1 MLCVREAICFVCRW
15 SGSAIYL
22 PTLEGLVRLRVQIY
36 FFGVLRLGVCGLCV
50 NDLLTPFPKALFY
63 RIL

>member
-22 PTLEGLVRLRVQIY
+22 PTLEGLVRLACADL
-36 FFGVLRLGVCGLCV
+36 FFRSFEARGLWLV
-50 NDLLTPFPKALFY
+50 
-63 RIL
+63 R